1 MERRQTCIRSAL
13 LINIFGLAV
22 FRDGLP
28 LIEHDKIIIAQRTI
42 LLGVQMSVNSGE
54 VGRKNV
60 RQIYTLLI

>member
-28 LIEHDKIIIAQRTI
+28 LIEHDKIIIAQRI
-42 LLGVQMSVNSGE
+42 LGVQMSVNSGE